1 MNTIAINSWLSSL
14 VVLTDGWLGW
24 RWLGWWRWWRRWWR
38 WRRRGWCGH
47 LAEFPPWRGLAQ
59 GYGMS
64 SLHLLRGVLGQVFH
78 NWKKEMCQWFDWVW
92 IIKHDEISVLDTRC
106 AAKDKA
112 KNRFNSKTVHDI
124 ATETNRYLLPT
135 QCDMLVYKK
144 THIVC
149 PFRKVKPDYY
159 VLDSILFCFQCKNL
173 KIYLK
178 LEKFNSMIF
187 LRRMLLIST
196 STGAVNTSTFN
207 IIGDVF
213 YRGIGV
219 KKRLL
224 LKNSFV

>member
-1 MNTIAINSWLSSL
+1 MLMNTIAINSWLSSL

-92 IIKHDEISVLDTRC
+92 IFKHAEMSVLDTRC
-106 AAKDKA
+106 AAKDEA
-112 KNRFNSKTVHDI
+112 KNRFNSKQFMIKQPKRTAHTVWYAH
-124 ATETNRYLLPT
+124 L
-135 QCDMLVYKK
+135 QK

-149 PFRKVKPDYY
+149 TFRKVK
-159 VLDSILFCFQCKNL
+159 
-173 KIYLK
+173 
-178 LEKFNSMIF
+178 
-187 LRRMLLIST
+187 LI
-196 STGAVNTSTFN
+196 
-207 IIGDVF
+207 IM
-213 YRGIGV
+213 Y
-219 KKRLL
+219 
-224 LKNSFV
+224 

>member
-1 MNTIAINSWLSSL
+1 MSSTLTGDVPEAPVATLPSCTPPAGRRASGWYWAGRAGGSPPATCHTQNINTQRHTRAKRNITHTTLSGIRAQGTSTDDYKFCKAVMLMNTIAINSWLSSL

-106 AAKDKA
+106 AAKD
-112 KNRFNSKTVHDI
+112 
-124 ATETNRYLLPT
+124 
-135 QCDMLVYKK
+135 
-144 THIVC
+144 
-149 PFRKVKPDYY
+149 
-159 VLDSILFCFQCKNL
+159 
-173 KIYLK
+173 
-178 LEKFNSMIF
+178 
-187 LRRMLLIST
+187 
-196 STGAVNTSTFN
+196 
-207 IIGDVF
+207 
-213 YRGIGV
+213 
-219 KKRLL
+219 
-224 LKNSFV
+224 